1 MTYVIYAPVSVRYE
15 TMMYLSYVVS
25 MAAKLLNE
33 LMCYLTQKL
42 AGTYSMIAGS
52 DTVLRSVCLQFTIQ
66 L

>member
-33 LMCYLTQKL
+33 LMCYLNQKL
-42 AGTYSMIAGS
+42 AGKYSMIAGS